1 MRMYVSPNGVVDQ
14 IARHVI
20 NGEEVLRLV
29 VAGSQ
34 NGLDPSSDRQAS
46 ISCLVVPKFW
56 ILAPVRMKED

>member
-1 MRMYVSPNGVVDQ
+1 MYISPKGVVDQ

-20 NGEEVLRLV
+20 DGQEVLRLV

-34 NGLDPSSDRQAS
+34 NGLDRPVDCHAS